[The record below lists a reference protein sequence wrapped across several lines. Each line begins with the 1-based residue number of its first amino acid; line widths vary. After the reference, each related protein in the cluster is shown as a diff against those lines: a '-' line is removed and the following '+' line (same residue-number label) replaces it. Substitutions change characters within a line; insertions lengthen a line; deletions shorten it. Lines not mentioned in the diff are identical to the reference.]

1 MIDIDIDMDTD
12 TDMET
17 DMDITTPTRPRGLAA
32 PQRTAGSAMT
42 SSSTSEPI
50 ANLRERLDQYLR
62 NELLP
67 FEREQGLG
75 YQDRFPKA
83 LVRSVW
89 QRCRELG
96 FYGVHLAPELGGR
109 GLPLADLCLLK
120 DDVAASGA
128 ILFPHVLGDW
138 GGPSRIGS
146 LVAYTTPDQ
155 RRRYVDPVTRGEMGI
170 CFAMTE
176 PQSGSDAASIQT
188 RAVRDGDHYIV
199 TGRKHYISAS
209 TFADAAI
216 TMCVTDPEA
225 GGQGISALIIDLDQP
240 GVRLDFDCVPM
251 SGQFVDADIVFDQVR
266 VPVANRIGDEGQ
278 GLRIAMDRISVNRL
292 LHCPTMIGL
301 ARQALRLSIDYA
313 HHRHQFGGPISRFQA
328 IQHML
333 ADMATALYACEKMVL
348 ATAATADRGIDI
360 RTEAS
365 MCKLFVSERCFEIA
379 DKAVQIHGNVG
390 VTRDHPVEFIF
401 RRLRMYRIVTG
412 TSEIQR
418 NTVAKGLLGAP
429 GTQAA

>member
-1 MIDIDIDMDTD
+1 MLQ
-12 TDMET
+12 
-17 DMDITTPTRPRGLAA
+17 TTQAPSIGAIRAELAA
-32 PQRTAGSAMT
+32 YLNDELIPLEKRLGLGY
-42 SSSTSEPI
+42 E
-50 ANLRERLDQYLR
+50 ER
-62 NELLP
+62 
-67 FEREQGLG
+67 FERE
-75 YQDRFPKA
+75 

-89 QRCRELG
+89 RRCKEMG
-96 FYGVHLAPELGGR
+96 FYGIHLPPELGGR
-109 GLPLADLCLLK
+109 GLPLAELCLLK

-146 LVAYTTPDQ
+146 LVRHATPDQ
-155 RRRYVDPVTRGEMGI
+155 VERFVEPVVRGDMGI

-176 PQSGSDAASIQT
+176 PHSGSDAASIRT
-188 RAVRDGDHYIV
+188 RAVHEGEHFV
-199 TGRKHYISAS
+199 VSGHKHYISAS
-209 TFADAAI
+209 TFADTAI

-225 GGQGISALIIDLDQP
+225 GAKGISAIFVDLHAP

-251 SGQFVDADIVFDQVR
+251 TGQFVDADIHFDNVR
-266 VPVANRIGDEGQ
+266 VPVANLIGEEGA
-278 GLRIAMDRISVNRL
+278 GFHIAMDRISVNRL

-301 ARQALRLSIDYA
+301 ARQALRHSIDYA
-313 HHRHQFGGPISRFQA
+313 HRRQQFGGPISRFQA

-333 ADMATALYACEKMVL
+333 ADMATALYACEQMVL
-348 ATAATADRGIDI
+348 ATAAKADGGQDI

-379 DKAVQIHGNVG
+379 DKALQIHGNVG
-390 VTRDHPVEFIF
+390 VTRNHPVEFIF

-418 NTVAKGLLGAP
+418 NTVAKGILS
-429 GTQAA
+429 

>member
-1 MIDIDIDMDTD
+1 MNTA
-12 TDMET
+12 
-17 DMDITTPTRPRGLAA
+17 PPRYAA
-32 PQRTAGSAMT
+32 PITELRQRLG
-42 SSSTSEPI
+42 E
-50 ANLRERLDQYLR
+50 YLN
-62 NELLP
+62 NELIP
-67 FEREQGLG
+67 FERREGLG
-75 YQDRFPKA
+75 YEDKFDRA
-83 LVRSVW
+83 LIRSVW
-89 QRCRELG
+89 RRCRELG
-96 FYGVHLAPELGGR
+96 FYGIQLPVAMGGQ
-109 GLPLADLCLLK
+109 GLPLAELCLLK

-146 LVAYTTPDQ
+146 LVKHVSPYQ
-155 RRRYVDPVTRGEMGI
+155 RQRYVEPVVNGELGM

-176 PQSGSDAASIQT
+176 PQSGSDAASIRT
-188 RAVRDGDHYIV
+188 RAVRDGDHYVV
-199 TGRKHYISAS
+199 TGHKHYISAS

-216 TMCVTDPEA
+216 TMCVTDPDA
-225 GGQGISALIIDLDQP
+225 GSKGISAFFIDLDAP
-240 GVRLDFDCVPM
+240 GVRLEHDCVPM
-251 SGQFVDADIVFDQVR
+251 SGQYIDADIHFDQVR
-266 VPVANRIGDEGQ
+266 VPAAHLIGEEGE
-278 GLRIAMDRISVNRL
+278 GLRIAMGRISVNRL

-313 HHRHQFGGPISRFQA
+313 HHRQQFGGPISRFQA

-348 ATAATADRGIDI
+348 ATAEAADRGVDI
-360 RTEAS
+360 RAEAS

-390 VTRDHPVEFIF
+390 VTRHHPVEFIF

-418 NTVAKGLLGAP
+418 NTVAKEILGA
-429 GTQAA
+429 

>member
-1 MIDIDIDMDTD
+1 M
-12 TDMET
+12 
-17 DMDITTPTRPRGLAA
+17 PS
-32 PQRTAGSAMT
+32 PQP
-42 SSSTSEPI
+42 SEPI
-50 ANLRERLDQYLR
+50 ASVRARLAEYL
-62 NELLP
+62 NKELIP
-67 FEREQGLG
+67 FERERGLG
-75 YQDRFPKA
+75 YEDRFPKE

-96 FYGVHLAPELGGR
+96 FYGIHLPPALGGA
-109 GLPLADLCLLK
+109 GVSLADLCLLK

-146 LVAYTTPDQ
+146 LVKYTSADQ
-155 RRRYVDPVTRGEMGI
+155 KRRYVDPVVRGEKGI

-176 PQSGSDAASIQT
+176 PQSGSDAASIT
-188 RAVRDGDHYIV
+188 TAAVRDGDDFIV
-199 TGRKHYISAS
+199 NGRKHFISAS

-216 TMCVTDPEA
+216 TMVVTDPGA
-225 GGQGISALIIDLDQP
+225 GAKGISALFIDFDSP
-240 GVRLDFDCVPM
+240 GVRLDYECVPM
-251 SGQFVDADIVFDQVR
+251 TGQFVDADIIFDKVR
-266 VPVANRIGDEGQ
+266 VPATNLIGEEGE
-278 GLRIAMDRISVNRL
+278 GFRIAMDRISVNRL

-313 HHRHQFGGPISRFQA
+313 HHRQQFGGPISRFQA

-348 ATAATADRGIDI
+348 ATAEMAQGGADI

-365 MCKLFVSERCFEIA
+365 MCKVFVSERCFEIA

-390 VTRDHPVEFIF
+390 VTRNHPVEFIF
-401 RRLRMYRIVTG
+401 RRLRMWRIVTG

-418 NTVAKGLLGAP
+418 NTIAKGILD
-429 GTQAA
+429 

>member
-1 MIDIDIDMDTD
+1 M
-12 TDMET
+12 
-17 DMDITTPTRPRGLAA
+17 TTAPPRHAA
-32 PQRTAGSAMT
+32 PIAELRQRLG
-42 SSSTSEPI
+42 E
-50 ANLRERLDQYLR
+50 YLN
-62 NELLP
+62 NELIP
-67 FEREQGLG
+67 FERREGLG
-75 YQDRFPKA
+75 YEDKFDRA
-83 LVRSVW
+83 LIRSVW
-89 QRCRELG
+89 RRCRELG
-96 FYGVHLAPELGGR
+96 FYGIQLPVSMGGQ
-109 GLPLADLCLLK
+109 GLPLAELCQLK

-146 LVAYTTPDQ
+146 LVKHVSPYQ
-155 RRRYVDPVTRGEMGI
+155 RQRYVEPVVNGELGM

-176 PQSGSDAASIQT
+176 PQSGSDAASIRT

-199 TGRKHYISAS
+199 TGHKHYISAS

-216 TMCVTDPEA
+216 TMCVTDPDA
-225 GGQGISALIIDLDQP
+225 GSKGISALFIDLDAP
-240 GVRLDFDCVPM
+240 GVRLEHDCVPM
-251 SGQFVDADIVFDQVR
+251 SGQYIDADIHLDHVR
-266 VPVANRIGDEGQ
+266 VPAAHLIGEEGD
-278 GLRIAMDRISVNRL
+278 GLRIAMGRISVNRL

-313 HHRHQFGGPISRFQA
+313 HHRQQFGGPISRFQA

-333 ADMATALYACEKMVL
+333 SDMATALYACEKMVL
-348 ATAATADRGIDI
+348 ATGGAADRGEDI
-360 RTEAS
+360 RAEAS

-390 VTRDHPVEFIF
+390 VTRNHPVEFIF

-418 NTVAKGLLGAP
+418 NTIAKDILG
-429 GTQAA
+429 